1 MSTRPLEP
9 DELQSR
15 LLHDYKIVS
24 LMKSPLMKVTA
35 YRDVDDLYERRDP
48 ILSEDQG
55 HLATHYLIEYN
66 IKTLVGRGTYSDQT
80 TVHVDLLADYNYP
93 FTEPCCYIIDSRLP
107 WSPHFLEGAPICLGE
122 LWAQSRGT
130 MLLGH
135 LLVHI
140 AKLLNFDEVAR
151 GGGYV
156 GWNGE
161 ATEYWRQVLG
171 EQPITK
177 NLPYPALPDL
187 NPQPQRGSPAFAR
200 RKTNQIPAAGFQIR
214 KPGQAQN
221 PAPTFKARN
230 KPGQA

>member
-1 MSTRPLEP
+1 MSRPLEP

-15 LLHDYKIVS
+15 LLHDFRIVS
-24 LMKSPLMKVTA
+24 LMKSPLMKVIA
-35 YRDVDDLYERRDP
+35 YRDVDDLYGRRDP
-48 ILSEDQG
+48 IVSEDEG
-55 HLATHYLIEYN
+55 HLATHYLVEYN
-66 IKTLVGRGTYSDQT
+66 IKTLVGRGTYSDRT
-80 TVHVDLLADYNYP
+80 LVHIDLLADYNYP
-93 FTEPCCYIIDSRLP
+93 FTEPCCYVVDSTLP

-122 LWAQSRGT
+122 LWSQARGN

-161 ATEYWRQVLG
+161 AVEYWREVLG

-187 NPQPQRGSPAFAR
+187 NPLPASPTFVR
-200 RKTNQIPAAGFQIR
+200 RKTNQAPAPAFQIR
-214 KPGQAQN
+214 KSD
-221 PAPTFKARN
+221 PAPGPAPAFRART
-230 KPGQA
+230 KSRQT